1 MDSNPISS
9 IEDDSVISFDLGLEE
24 EQKKLAWFR
33 QLA

>member
-24 EQKKLAWFR
+24 EQKKLV
-33 QLA
+33 